1 LVDARVYHSGQRDD
15 TLTEMM
21 RILFDACAT
30 DAIPD
35 ICRRTAVDRFRQ
47 DAPELLEEWEALAQE
62 RRAFFESVRLDDA
75 LPEAETES
83 GKQRRL

>member
-1 LVDARVYHSGQRDD
+1 
-15 TLTEMM
+15 MM
-21 RILFDACAT
+21 TILFDACAT

-47 DAPELLEEWEALAQE
+47 DAPELLAEWEALVRE
-62 RRAFFESVRLDDA
+62 RRAFFESDLLEDA
-75 LPEAETES
+75 LPEAETDK